1 MQTHA
6 QTLSEQGK
14 AEFQKKQY
22 ASAAAHFQQCLE
34 LLQAEGLPPEIAEVR
49 NNLSVALLNSGD
61 LSSALDAVLG
71 TEEIFAQAGD
81 QQKQGMALANT
92 GSVYAAMNK
101 YDLALEK
108 YQLAVEIFKAC
119 GEKQMRAITLRS
131 ISDLQLKTGQ
141 QLNAV
146 ATLQSAYAE
155 KSGASFKDR
164 FFASALGK
172 VVNQL
177 LGH

>member
-1 MQTHA
+1 MPNQA
-6 QTLSEQGK
+6 QTLAEQGK

-22 ASAAAHFQQCLE
+22 AAAAAHFQQCLD
-34 LLQAEGLPPEIAEVR
+34 LLQTEGTSTEVAEAR
-49 NNLSVALLNSGD
+49 NNLSVALLHSGNAQA
-61 LSSALDAVLG
+61 ALEAVLG
-71 TEEIFAQAGD
+71 TEETFALAED

-92 GSVYAAMNK
+92 GSAYEALK
-101 YDLALEK
+101 EYDLALEK
-108 YQLAVEIFKAC
+108 YQLAVEVFKSC

-131 ISDLQLKTGQ
+131 ISDLQIKMGK

-155 KSGASFKDR
+155 KSGTSLKDR

-172 VVNQL
+172 VVNAL